1 MSSKFYCSWSPLGKA
16 AFNIAVAG
24 LVGFV
29 FFFFLKKNY
38 FFFNLYEYGVY
49 CLTELIAN
57 SVKLVLNLFGF
68 NCLTFGKIISNTD
81 GVSLIL
87 DRGCVG
93 RNVLLVFMAFII
105 ATPAEV
111 WRKFAYIAAG
121 LAVIV
126 LLNVL
131 RISLLMYVAS
141 LQLFYSKIAEICLI
155 LDANQAFV
163 FAHSSQIGLFDTF
176 GELQSS
182 LFHHPSSI
190 FPSSITHQYVTHLA
204 CGSSSYILSS
214 RQSFFLWQ
222 SSQNL

>member
-57 SVKLVLNLFGF
+57 SVKFVLHLFGF

-93 RNVLLVFMAFII
+93 RNVLVVFAAFII

-131 RISLLMYVAS
+131 RISLLMYVGTYHNEW
-141 LQLFYSKIAEICLI
+141 FH
-155 LDANQAFV
+155 
-163 FAHSSQIGLFDTF
+163 FAHEYLFKYTLYAGVF
-176 GELQSS
+176 L
-182 LFHHPSSI
+182 LWVLWMNKFR
-190 FPSSITHQYVTHLA
+190 
-204 CGSSSYILSS
+204 SSSSFSS
-214 RQSFFLWQ
+214 PQEKAHC
-222 SSQNL
+222 